1 MLIFA
6 SLFNFLLFST
16 ARQIYCKMLSSL
28 FFHRLKFLANQ
39 IRASCKSRLIIINDG
54 MKQPLK
60 CSKFVQLFAWSI
72 NSLWALVTPILAI
85 SVWEETDGSEDWSTL
100 GKYGDI
106 FNMESDNS
114 NTEKYCVTS
123 GHPSKSK
130 LTFIKTSKNSAS
142 FVHHAV

>member
-1 MLIFA
+1 
-6 SLFNFLLFST
+6 
-16 ARQIYCKMLSSL
+16 MLSSL

-60 CSKFVQLFAWSI
+60 CSKFVQLFARSI

-106 FNMESDNS
+106 FNMESDNEYREILR
-114 NTEKYCVTS
+114 NLGTS
-123 GHPSKSK
+123 IQIQTDFYKNEQEFSQLCSSCCLDLQHPACW
-130 LTFIKTSKNSAS
+130 TRMNWIEEFM
-142 FVHHAV
+142 AV